1 MSSSKPVEMLTD
13 CDHVWSY
20 ATWGGQFAFGAKT
33 VINACTSFT
42 VPGFAFNIAAFGA
55 CWYASRCA
63 EQEEKRIKEVRLLS
77 QMETHLTVIEGNLE
91 EQKRQNAI
99 FAAQN
104 LELRGRISELEEIG
118 EKFKETYEQHRL
130 VLNDQKQAM
139 DENDARIR
147 GLIDQ
152 KSQLLADIAG
162 KLGEYE
168 QITRQLAEVTSRLEV
183 ENAKHAE
190 LNSQLEKIAA
200 NLQEIEKRL
209 AEKTQL
215 LEEADRKLREFKN
228 WKIKALVD
236 LGFKT
241 AAVCAKA
248 WPFLMTTLAM
258 GFTAYHTYT
267 WYSSES

>member
-1 MSSSKPVEMLTD
+1 MSSSNQVALLTE
-13 CDHVWSY
+13 CDRVCSY
-20 ATWGGQFAFGAKT
+20 AAWGGQFAFGVKT
-33 VINACTSFT
+33 VFNAFTSFT
-42 VPGFAFNIAAFGA
+42 VPGLAFNVAAFGA
-55 CWYASRCA
+55 CWYAERCA
-63 EQEEKRIKEVRLLS
+63 EREERRIKEVRLLC
-77 QMETHLTVIEGNLE
+77 QMETHLSVMKQNLE
-91 EQKRQNAI
+91 EQKTQNAI

-104 LELRGRISELEEIG
+104 LELRDRISELEEVG

-130 VLNDQKQAM
+130 VLSDQKQAM
-139 DENDARIR
+139 NENDARIR
-147 GLIDQ
+147 ELIDQ

-168 QITRQLAEVTSRLEV
+168 QITRQLAELTSRLEA

-190 LNSQLEKIAA
+190 LNSQLEKIAE
-200 NLQEIEKRL
+200 NLQEIERKL
-209 AEKTQL
+209 AQKTQQ
-215 LEEADRKLREFKN
+215 LEEADRKLKEFKN
-228 WKIKALVD
+228 WKIKALID

-241 AAVCAKA
+241 AGVCRKA